1 MKKWMVLCLLLVS
14 GMGMVVSSQTDRS
27 GLKASMTRGK
37 QVYDRYCLT
46 CHQADGGGVPRM
58 NPPIANTEYVL
69 GSKQRLIGIVLNGL
83 NVPLEINGEE
93 YENPMA
99 SHAFLKDQ
107 QIADV
112 LTYIRNSFGNKA
124 SAVTV
129 AEVKSVRAKNK

>member
-14 GMGMVVSSQTDRS
+14 GMGIVVSSQTNRS

-69 GSKQRLIGIVLNGL
+69 GNKQRLIGIVLNGL
-83 NVPLEINGEE
+83 NVPLEIN
-93 YENPMA
+93 
-99 SHAFLKDQ
+99 
-107 QIADV
+107 
-112 LTYIRNSFGNKA
+112 
-124 SAVTV
+124 
-129 AEVKSVRAKNK
+129 